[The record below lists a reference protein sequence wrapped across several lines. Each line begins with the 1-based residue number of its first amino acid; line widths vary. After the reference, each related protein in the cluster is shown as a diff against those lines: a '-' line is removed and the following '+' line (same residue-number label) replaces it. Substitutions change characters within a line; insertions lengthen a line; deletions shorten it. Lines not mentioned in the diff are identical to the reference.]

1 MLAKR
6 SLVPVLILA
15 SFCIMLGTAIDAR
28 AVKEGQPLPHVK
40 AEDMDGN
47 PVDSK
52 ELLGKVILLD
62 FWALTCAD
70 CMKELPHIID
80 LYNKYNVQGLEVIG
94 MQMERLKIPVVKEA
108 LKEQNLTLPFPNV
121 VDNRMRAMGQLG
133 VIMLPTTILVDTEGI
148 VQMFHRGYKPGF
160 ELEIEK
166 KVKALLPPQ

>member
-1 MLAKR
+1 LAKK
-6 SLVPVLILA
+6 SLVLVFFLA
-15 SFCIMLGTAIDAR
+15 SFCMMLGIAIDAR

-40 AEDMDGN
+40 AEDMNGN

-70 CMKELPHIID
+70 CMKELPHVID
-80 LYNKYNVQGLEVIG
+80 LYNKYNEQGLEVIG

-133 VIMLPTTILVDTEGI
+133 VIMLPTTILVDTEGT

-160 ELEIEK
+160 ELEIEE
-166 KVKALLPPQ
+166 KVKALLPAQ